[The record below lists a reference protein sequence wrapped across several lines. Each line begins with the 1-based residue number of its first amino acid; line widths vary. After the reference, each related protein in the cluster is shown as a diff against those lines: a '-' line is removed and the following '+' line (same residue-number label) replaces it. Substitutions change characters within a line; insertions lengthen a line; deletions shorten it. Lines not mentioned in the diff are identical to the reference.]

1 MGHEEGKDGVEHRL
15 QAEDDPHM
23 GGGGVLEGHRLDQ
36 EGGPGAEQGEH
47 QNGGPDGGGPG
58 EVRSLQ
64 KDAEDQHPQAG
75 DQLLIDPQLEGVHL
89 RTGHCPLCDDEV
101 DGVGQGAQDAQDV
114 PQGGAQVVGQGEQGD
129 ASHRH
134 DQHQSQ
140 LPGGPAA
147 EEQEVQQ
154 GGKDHRQ
161 GTQKAGVGQAGVFD
175 PEGGGGVY
183 AKQGRSG
190 GKGGLEGGGAG
201 MAQPWK
207 KAQAP
212 HHKGQQEPNGVK
224 AEHPHLRQ
232 RQIGEEIG
240 DAPEEGDQDQHQV
253 RFQLCVHSAPSLCL
267 MRAL

>member
-1 MGHEEGKDGVEHRL
+1 MELNTGSRQKMTPTWEAVVYWRATDWIRKAAPV
-15 QAEDDPHM
+15 
-23 GGGGVLEGHRLDQ
+23 
-36 EGGPGAEQGEH
+36 
-47 QNGGPDGGGPG
+47 QNR
-58 EVRSLQ
+58 ESTSQ

-89 RTGHCPLCDDEV
+89 RTGHRPLCDDEV

-190 GKGGLEGGGAG
+190 GNGGLEGGGAG
-201 MAQPWK
+201 WRSRGRKHRPPTTKASRNRMA
-207 KAQAP
+207 
-212 HHKGQQEPNGVK
+212 
-224 AEHPHLRQ
+224 LRLNTPTSVSA
-232 RQIGEEIG
+232 RS
-240 DAPEEGDQDQHQV
+240 V
-253 RFQLCVHSAPSLCL
+253 R
-267 MRAL
+267 R